1 MKNKLIALLVM
12 FLIIPIAY
20 SASIELSS
28 PPTIIQG
35 EAETLNISFNT
46 NSPFNGTINI
56 DCTNIDISD
65 EVIQLENA
73 ERHEIPRSIKGVNP
87 GQYQISANL
96 TLDNGTTIY
105 AQKTGKVLSSAPVIS
120 LSKPPSGIITSGSV
134 TLEVITNEDATC
146 KYDSVNTDYDSMAKT
161 FELTGETTHTQNIID
176 LEDGAHSYYVRCKDS
191 NGYKM
196 NESAVISFTVDL
208 PPYAEITLSD
218 PSPVKAGIVEVSL
231 LASEELEES
240 PVLEYSFDTSPGS
253 KRLVSLTKYDDLWKG
268 YMVITEAD
276 DNKIGTFYFS
286 GKNKYGTVGRVIKEG
301 KTFIVDTTKP
311 PKPINLEAV
320 SKQDGKIEL
329 NWYYE
334 GEEIDYFKIYRSTSS
349 GVDYLD
355 YYSETSN
362 ITRFV
367 DSSTEDKVTYYY
379 KINAIDMAGNS
390 GQLSDEV
397 YATSIKESS
406 KEKESEGESKREEA
420 PKVLPPNLVIK
431 VNDEIKKVEKLL
443 IDIEDISTN
452 FENEKEKELISDLEL
467 MKKIR
472 ETKAKLDSLNEKLA
486 NLKLNYKTE
495 SELDY
500 ELDKIDLELKKIQ
513 QTTPKEVTLIEK
525 SDSIQSLGQDDIDLA
540 IDKLFMNS
548 DFSSIDKNKYKK
560 QNKVIQDN
568 IEVLITSY
576 AVEIEFINGEKQEK
590 TLIIKSISYKSSET
604 IKDVILFE
612 IIPKGI
618 AESSSEIN
626 FLTKNYEVVE
636 EDPIIKF
643 GFPEID
649 FSGVEIKY
657 VIDKRVSM
665 SNAGK
670 SASVVLVG
678 PVQLEQ
684 SLTKITGF
692 SVSSI
697 FGSGLGLSKRDI
709 LFILLGIMVIGAL
722 AGYQVLVARGY
733 TPDFK
738 FVGSIRKKGDNPRT
752 ALVQKKYDQY
762 NILLRNRNQYDILT
776 ELIDWSHGYLD
787 KNETSR
793 AELLYPKIEFLYR
806 SLSKKDKSK
815 IFKKCL
821 DLQKR
826 IINKKSS

>member
-1 MKNKLIALLVM
+1 MN
-12 FLIIPIAY
+12 
-20 SASIELSS
+20 
-28 PPTIIQG
+28 T
-35 EAETLNISFNT
+35 SFNGAGPYT
-46 NSPFNGTINI
+46 YEFSWN
-56 DCTNIDISD
+56 
-65 EVIQLENA
+65 V
-73 ERHEIPRSIKGVNP
+73 KGITPN
-87 GQYQISANL
+87 QYIISADL
-96 TLDNGTTIY
+96 KDEASTTLATNQTQG
-105 AQKTGKVLSSAPVIS
+105 VVESSAPVI
-120 LSKPPSGIITSGSV
+120 LSKSPSGIITSGSV

-146 KYDSVNTDYDSMAKT
+146 KYDPVNTDYDSMAKT
-161 FELTGETTHTQNIID
+161 FELTGETTHTQNLIE
-176 LEDGAHSYYVRCKDS
+176 LEDGGYSYNVRCKDLE
-191 NGYKM
+191 GYKM
-196 NESAVISFTVDL
+196 NESTVISFTVDL

-253 KRLVSLTKYDDLWKG
+253 KKLVSLTRDDELWKG
-268 YMVITEAD
+268 HMIITEAD

-286 GKNKYGTVGRVIKEG
+286 GKNKYGTVGRIIKEG

-320 SKQDGKIEL
+320 SKEDGKIEL

-367 DSSTEDKVTYYY
+367 DSSTEGKVTYYY

-406 KEKESEGESKREEA
+406 KEKESEVESKEEEA
-420 PKVLPPNLVIK
+420 PKVLPPNLVIR

-513 QTTPKEVTLIEK
+513 QTTPKKIELIQK
-525 SDSIQSLGQDDIDLA
+525 SDSIQSLSQDDIDLA

-548 DFSSIDKNKYKK
+548 DFSSIDKNNYKK
-560 QNKVIQDN
+560 QNKIIQDN
-568 IEVLITSY
+568 IEVLITVY
-576 AVEIEFINGEKQEK
+576 AVEIEFIDGQKQEK
-590 TLIIKSISYKSSET
+590 TFIIKSISYKSSET

-612 IIPKGI
+612 IIPKDI
-618 AESSSEIN
+618 AESSTEIN

-657 VIDKRVSM
+657 IIDKRVSM

-670 SASVVLVG
+670 AASVVLIG

-722 AGYQVLVARGY
+722 AGYQVLVSRGY

-738 FVGSIRKKGDNPRT
+738 FVGGIRKKGDNLST
-752 ALVQKKYDQY
+752 ALVQKRYDQY
-762 NILLRNRNQYDILT
+762 NTLLRNRNQYDVLT
-776 ELIDWSHGYLD
+776 ELIDWGHSYLD

-815 IFKKCL
+815 IFNRCL

-826 IINKKSS
+826 IANKNGF